1 MRCARLRGGRR
12 SGRFPKDFVKR
23 ALDGDWDGVAE
34 LYHPAAIQ
42 MPPDQPAVEGRE
54 AIRRALSRT
63 LGAEA
68 GVTLKDFSV
77 CIQEA
82 EGIADLVYVRAAYRL
97 NMSVIVDDE
106 AHSVE
111 QRGPYINILRLLDS
125 RPPRLHK
132 IGLHRKRDPP
142 VVCERLQGRFEIGHH
157 RVHPVFR
164 QFAQRA
170 GQG

>member
-1 MRCARLRGGRR
+1 M
-12 SGRFPKDFVKR
+12 KR

-63 LGAEA
+63 LGAEG
-68 GVTLKDFSV
+68 GVTLKGFSV

-106 AHSVE
+106 GHRRRAARSLHQYS
-111 QRGPYINILRLLDS
+111 
-125 RPPRLHK
+125 PP
-132 IGLHRKRDPP
+132 IGFPAAALAQD
-142 VVCERLQGRFEIGHH
+142 RFASET
-157 RVHPVFR
+157 
-164 QFAQRA
+164 
-170 GQG
+170 